1 MDKSPEVRMIT
12 TICLNPA
19 FDKTVTVDELHLGE
33 VNRIL
38 HVREDLGGKGINV
51 AAVALRLGLEAK
63 CLGCMG
69 ETGSERLREMM
80 TEHGIPFE
88 FMTIPGSIRTNLKV
102 VSHKGQAVTE
112 LNEPGCF
119 ITREQLDA
127 FMRMVLEKGAGS
139 FAVLTGSLPP
149 GCPEETYR
157 EIILKLKDV
166 PCILDAEG
174 NSLLLG
180 LNAHPLLVKPNLSE
194 LESTLKTTLR
204 TLRSIRD
211 AAYVLLKKGAQSVIV
226 SMGKMGALF
235 TDGQQTLYSPAL
247 GIKVLSTVG
256 AGDAMVGGVLLGLT
270 KGESLAE
277 AFRSGMA
284 AGAAS
289 VMTEGTQ
296 PISAKDYQALLPK
309 VAVQEV

>member
-1 MDKSPEVRMIT
+1 MIT

-19 FDKTVTVDELHLGE
+19 FDKTVTVDELRLGE

-69 ETGSERLREMM
+69 EMGAAGLREKMA
-80 TEHGIPFE
+80 EEGIPFE
-88 FMTIPGSIRTNLKV
+88 FMTVPGSIRTNLKV

-112 LNEPGCF
+112 LNEPGCPM
-119 ITREQLDA
+119 TREQLEA
-127 FMRMVLEKGAGS
+127 FMCLVQEKGMGS

-149 GCPEETYR
+149 GCPDETYR
-157 EIILKLKDV
+157 EIILALKDV
-166 PCILDAEG
+166 PCILDTEG

-180 LNAHPLLVKPNLSE
+180 LGAHPLLVKPNLSE
-194 LESTLKTTLR
+194 LESTLGTTLR

-235 TDGQQTLYSPAL
+235 TDGQRTLYSPAL
-247 GIKVLSTVG
+247 SVRALSTVG
-256 AGDAMVGGVLLGLT
+256 AGDAMVGGILLGLT
-270 KGESLAE
+270 KGEPLTD

-296 PISAKDYQALLPK
+296 PIRIKDYQALLPK

>member
-1 MDKSPEVRMIT
+1 MIT

-19 FDKTVTVDELHLGE
+19 FDKTVTVDELRLGE

-51 AAVALRLGLEAK
+51 AAVARRLGLEAK

-69 ETGSERLREMM
+69 ETGAEKLREKL
-80 TEHGIPFE
+80 TEEGISFE

-112 LNEPGCF
+112 LNEPGCSV
-119 ITREQLDA
+119 TREQLDA
-127 FMRMVLEKGAGS
+127 FMRMVHEKGAGS

-157 EIILKLKDV
+157 EIILALKDV
-166 PCILDAEG
+166 PCILDTEG
-174 NSLLLG
+174 SSLLLG
-180 LNAHPLLVKPNLSE
+180 LAAHPLLVKPNLSE
-194 LESTLKTTLR
+194 LETTLGTTLR

-211 AAYVLLKKGAQSVIV
+211 AGYVLLKKGAQSVIV

-235 TDGQQTLYSPAL
+235 TDGQRTLYSPAL
-247 GIKVLSTVG
+247 GVKALSTVG

-296 PISAKDYQALLPK
+296 PIRMKDFQTLMPK
-309 VAVQEV
+309 VVVQEV

>member
-1 MDKSPEVRMIT
+1 MIT

-19 FDKTVTVDELHLGE
+19 FDKTVTVEELHIGE

-51 AAVALRLGLEAK
+51 AAVARRLGLNAQ

-69 ETGSERLREMM
+69 EAGAVLLREKMAEEGV
-80 TEHGIPFE
+80 TFE
-88 FMTIPGSIRTNLKV
+88 FMTVPGSIRTNLKV
-102 VSHKGQAVTE
+102 VSQQGQAVTE
-112 LNEPGCF
+112 LNEPGCPMTQAQLETF
-119 ITREQLDA
+119 MNLVREN
-127 FMRMVLEKGAGS
+127 GTGS
-139 FAVLTGSLPP
+139 YTVLTGSLPP

-157 EIILKLKDV
+157 DIIFALKNV

-174 NSLLLG
+174 NSLLMG
-180 LNAHPLLVKPNLSE
+180 LAAHPLLVKPNLSE
-194 LESTLKTTLR
+194 LESTLGTSLR
-204 TLRSIRD
+204 TLRAIRD

-235 TDGQQTLYSPAL
+235 TDGKRTLYSPAL
-247 GIKVLSTVG
+247 SVKALSTVG

-270 KGESLAE
+270 NGESLAE

-296 PISAKDYQALLPK
+296 PIRLQDYKVLLPK

>member
-1 MDKSPEVRMIT
+1 MIT

-19 FDKTVTVDELHLGE
+19 FDKTVTVEELRLGE

-51 AAVALRLGLEAK
+51 AAVAHRLGLEVQ

-69 ETGSERLREMM
+69 EAGAQPLRDKMAE
-80 TEHGIPFE
+80 EGIAFD
-88 FMTIPGSIRTNLKV
+88 FMTVPGSIRTNLKV
-102 VSHKGQAVTE
+102 ISQKGQAVTE
-112 LNEPGCF
+112 LNEPGCPM
-119 ITREQLDA
+119 TLEHLDA
-127 FMRMVLEKGAGS
+127 FMQMVRRKGAGS
-139 FAVLTGSLPP
+139 YAVLTGSLPP
-149 GCPEETYR
+149 GCPAETYR
-157 EIILKLKDV
+157 EIIHAFKDV

-174 NSLLLG
+174 NRLLLG
-180 LNAHPLLVKPNLSE
+180 LAANPLLVKPNLSE
-194 LESTLKTTLR
+194 LEATLGTSLR
-204 TLRSIRD
+204 TLRAIRD

-235 TDGQQTLYSPAL
+235 TDGKRTLYSPAL
-247 GIKVLSTVG
+247 TVKAMSTVG
-256 AGDAMVGGVLLGLT
+256 AGDAMVGGVLLGLE
-270 KGESLAE
+270 KGAPLAE

-296 PISAKDYQALLPK
+296 PIRIADYQALLPK

>member
-1 MDKSPEVRMIT
+1 MIT

-19 FDKTVTVDELHLGE
+19 FDKTVTVDELRLGE

-51 AAVALRLGLEAK
+51 AAVARRLGLRAQ

-69 ETGSERLREMM
+69 EAGAAKLREKMA
-80 TEHGIPFE
+80 EEGVAFE

-112 LNEPGCF
+112 LNEPGSPM
-119 ITREQLDA
+119 TQEQLDS
-127 FMRMVLEKGAGS
+127 FMQLVHEKDAGS
-139 FAVLTGSLPP
+139 YAVLTGSLPP
-149 GCPEETYR
+149 GCPAQTYR
-157 EIILKLKDV
+157 EIILALKDV

-174 NSLLLG
+174 NSLLMG

-194 LESTLKTTLR
+194 LESTLGTSLR
-204 TLRSIRD
+204 TLRAIRD

-235 TDGQQTLYSPAL
+235 TDGISTLYSPAL
-247 GIKVLSTVG
+247 MVKALSTVG
-256 AGDAMVGGVLLGLT
+256 AGDAMVGGVLLSLT

-296 PISAKDYQALLPK
+296 PIRLTDYQALLPK